1 LGVFAAISA
10 VLAAVIAV
18 AALVFVLA
26 NRSRD
31 AGGDSDVP
39 TLAGD
44 PPGDVQ
50 LHDEGSRISLTWRDP
65 SDGTVSFMVAMGHP
79 GEQLKPVSTL
89 GPGQTSYEMSA
100 LNPALNYCFTVI
112 AVYRADKFATSA
124 QACTSRATP
133 K

>member
-1 LGVFAAISA
+1 
-10 VLAAVIAV
+10 
-18 AALVFVLA
+18 
-26 NRSRD
+26 
-31 AGGDSDVP
+31 
-39 TLAGD
+39 
-44 PPGDVQ
+44 
-50 LHDEGSRISLTWRDP
+50 
-65 SDGTVSFMVAMGHP
+65 MVAMGHP